1 MGKKDILH
9 IRNKVERQM
18 ASDQTYEV
26 IIVGGGP
33 AGLAAGLYCQ
43 RAALRT
49 VLFERGLVGGQ
60 IAISK
65 DVENYPGLEGIT
77 GFDLAEKML
86 RHARSFGLNV
96 VQKEVSEVRAGPD
109 LHMVRLA
116 DGEVLRAVALILA
129 AGGSVRKLGIPGES
143 EYLGLGVSYC
153 ATCDGFF
160 FRDKTVVV
168 VGGGDTAVEEALYLS
183 RLVRKVYLVH
193 RKNTLRASK
202 ILQSRLMSEP
212 MIEVLWNT
220 VVTEIRGSGSA
231 VEAVSLENTE
241 TGKKGELPTDGVFI
255 FIGYSPNNQLIP
267 SGVRMNA
274 QGFVITD
281 EKCATNI
288 PGIFAVGDI
297 RQKFANQ
304 IVVAAAD
311 GCIAALA
318 AAHYVEEHKAESRPS

>member
-1 MGKKDILH
+1 
-9 IRNKVERQM
+9 M
-18 ASDQTYEV
+18 AIKETYEV

-33 AGLAAGLYCQ
+33 AGLAAGLYSK
-43 RAALRT
+43 RAALKT
-49 VLFERGLVGGQ
+49 VLFEKGLLGGQ

-86 RHARSFGLNV
+86 HHARSFGLDVIQQEVAAVNV
-96 VQKEVSEVRAGPD
+96 GAD
-109 LHMVRLA
+109 LHSVRLA
-116 DGEVLRAVALILA
+116 DGDLLQTVALILA

-143 EYLGLGVSYC
+143 EYLGIGVSYC

-183 RLVRKVYLVH
+183 RLARKVYLVH

-202 ILQSRLMSEP
+202 ILQNRLMSEP
-212 MIEVLWNT
+212 RIEIIWNT
-220 VVTEIRGSGSA
+220 IVTEIKGNRSTVSA
-231 VEAVSLENTE
+231 VSFENTE
-241 TGKKGELPTDGVFI
+241 TGEKGELPTEGVFI

-267 SGVRMNA
+267 AEVRMNE

-281 EKCATNI
+281 ERCATSV
-288 PGIFAVGDI
+288 PGIFAVGDL

-318 AAHYVEEHKAESRPS
+318 AAHYVEMERASAQSS

>member
-1 MGKKDILH
+1 MDI
-9 IRNKVERQM
+9 KG
-18 ASDQTYEV
+18 TYEV

-33 AGLAAGLYCQ
+33 AGLAAGLYCK
-43 RAALRT
+43 RAALKT
-49 VLFERGLVGGQ
+49 VLFEKGLLGGQ

-86 RHARSFGLNV
+86 RHARSFGLDVIQQEVAAVNV
-96 VQKEVSEVRAGPD
+96 GAD
-109 LHMVRLA
+109 LHSVRLA
-116 DGEVLRAVALILA
+116 DGDLLQTVALILA
-129 AGGSVRKLGIPGES
+129 AGGSVRKLGISGEA
-143 EYLGLGVSYC
+143 EYLGIGVSYC

-183 RLVRKVYLVH
+183 RLAKKVYLVH

-202 ILQSRLMSEP
+202 ILQNRLMSEP
-212 MIEVLWNT
+212 RIEIIWNT
-220 VVTEIRGSGSA
+220 IVTEIKGNGSTVSA
-231 VEAVSLENTE
+231 VSFENTE
-241 TGKKGELPTDGVFI
+241 TGEKGELPTEGVFI

-267 SGVRMNA
+267 ALVRMNE

-281 EKCATNI
+281 DRCATSV
-288 PGIFAVGDI
+288 PGIFAVGDL

-318 AAHYVEEHKAESRPS
+318 AAHYIEMERARAGSS